1 MALLRKILVT
11 VDGSEPSLN
20 ALREGCRLAR
30 SERARIVAMT
40 VAPPYEGDL
49 NLVGVRNVH
58 GIMNEPCDRGFT
70 ASETIARE
78 EGVVA
83 EHLSTTGEI
92 QTRIVEV
99 ATEYGCDLII
109 LGYDRRPAVWR
120 VLTSSVVPSV
130 VASSPIDV
138 LVIPRDTRFDWQT
151 FLVVLKEPKSAV
163 RTAERALDFARAYG
177 ARLLVAVTAAK
188 SSPMRVPQAS
198 VLQHEFQE
206 CEPARFL
213 QELLERAES
222 VNVRAEPVPLEG
234 RPLPAAIKL
243 AQQER
248 VGLTILD
255 PEILA
260 ARRNIFAERYAGFAL
275 QRFPSPVLVVHP

>member
-30 SERARIVAMT
+30 SERARIVTMT

-49 NLVGVRNVH
+49 NLVGVRNLH
-58 GIMNEPCDRGFT
+58 GIINEPCDKGFA
-70 ASETIARE
+70 ASEKTARE

-83 EHLSTTGEI
+83 QHISTTGEI
-92 QTRIVEV
+92 QKRIVEV
-99 ATEYGCDLII
+99 ATEYRCDLII

-120 VLTSSVVPSV
+120 VLTSSVVPNV
-130 VASSPIDV
+130 IASSPIDV

-151 FLVVLKEPKSAV
+151 FLVVLMEPKSAV
-163 RTAERALDFARAYG
+163 RSAERALDFARAYG

-188 SSPMRVPQAS
+188 SSPMRVPPAS
-198 VLQHEFQE
+198 VLQHAFQQ
-206 CEPARFL
+206 CEQARFL
-213 QELLERAES
+213 QGLIERAES
-222 VNVRAEPVPLEG
+222 VNVRAEPVRLEG

-255 PEILA
+255 PEVLA
-260 ARRNIFAERYAGFAL
+260 VRRNIFAERYAGLAL